1 MPDARSGN
9 GLQARP
15 DLLSTARHRDLLSL
29 FRSVAHAFAE
39 KLAVTHLVH
48 GEEPGRSLT
57 FAGLDQQARS
67 LAAHFQRL
75 RGQGERAIML
85 VENGVESVY
94 AFLGCVYGRVIAVPM
109 PAPMLGKVERYLPRV
124 RNVIRDGGIRFVL
137 TTAPLARQLR
147 DAAVR
152 MEGLDRLEWLIVDEL
167 PDLSRQ
173 WAEESV
179 QGHDLA
185 YLQYTSGSTSAPK
198 GVMVTHRNLTMLIEY
213 NGRVLGYNTAGTQAV
228 CWMPY
233 FHDYGLIEGL
243 LVPLAH
249 GMPVYIMTPLD
260 FARDPM
266 RWLNAI
272 HRYRASHSAGPNFAF
287 DLCARKSTPQQR
299 SRLDLSCLHRVSCA
313 AEPIRSSS
321 MKRFIE
327 VYAPHGFAPT
337 ALAPSWGLAEATLL
351 VTLSEGGV
359 TYYELDAAELENHR
373 VKPSAQKA
381 RSATF
386 VGCGQVG
393 SGPCENEVRIVNP
406 ETLELVPPGEVGE
419 IWVGG
424 DLVAKGYWNR
434 PAETASLFHAQIR
447 GSPDKYYLRSGDL
460 GFMDGRELV
469 FTGRRK
475 DLIIVEGRNHYPQE
489 IEETAEK
496 SHPALRPGCSIAFS
510 VDSEGPVRVV
520 LVCELS
526 KGYCLQTQAASSSD
540 IQVVRKDLEAAIRR
554 EVSEDH
560 QIRVHEIIVIPT
572 NTIPKTS
579 SGKLQRSSVKASYLD
594 GSLVR
599 CETA

>member
-1 MPDARSGN
+1 MAI
-9 GLQARP
+9 
-15 DLLSTARHRDLLSL
+15 ARHSDLLSL
-29 FRSVAHAFAE
+29 FRSIASALPE
-39 KLAVTHLVH
+39 NLAVTHLVR
-48 GEEPGRSLT
+48 GEEPGTSLT
-57 FAGLDQQARS
+57 FAELDQRARS

-109 PAPMLGKVERYLPRV
+109 PAPMVGKVERYLPRV

-137 TTAPLARQLR
+137 TTALLAHKLR
-147 DAAVR
+147 DVADR
-152 MEGLDRLEWLIVDEL
+152 MEGLDCLEWLIVDEL
-167 PDLSRQ
+167 PDFSQRWVQ
-173 WAEESV
+173 EAV
-179 QGHDLA
+179 QGSDLV

-198 GVMVTHRNLTMLIEY
+198 GVMVTHRNLTKLIEY
-213 NGRVLGYNTAGTQAV
+213 NGTMLEYNTAGTQAV

-243 LVPLAH
+243 LVPLAY

-260 FARDPM
+260 FAQDPM

-299 SRLDLSCLHRVSCA
+299 SRLDLSCLHRASCA

-327 VYAPHGFAPT
+327 AYAPHGFAPT
-337 ALAPSWGLAEATLL
+337 ALAPAWGLAEATLL
-351 VTLSEGGV
+351 VTLAEGGV
-359 TYYELDAAELENHR
+359 KYYELDAAQLEHHR
-373 VKPSAQKA
+373 VKPSAPQA
-381 RSATF
+381 RSRML

-393 SGPCENEVRIVNP
+393 LGPWEIEVQIVNSD
-406 ETLELVPPGEVGE
+406 TLEVVPSGEVGE

-424 DLVAKGYWNR
+424 DLVTKGYWNR
-434 PAETASLFHAQIR
+434 PAETENIFHAQIR
-447 GSPDKYYLRSGDL
+447 GIADKYYLRSGDL
-460 GFMDGRELV
+460 GFMDGPELV

-475 DLIIVEGRNHYPQE
+475 DLIIVEGRNHYPQD
-489 IEETAEK
+489 IEKTAEK
-496 SHPALRPGCSIAFS
+496 SHRALRPGCSIAFS
-510 VDSEGPVRVV
+510 VDSEGPVQVV
-520 LVCELS
+520 LVCELNS
-526 KGYCLQTQAASSSD
+526 GYCLRAQTTASSD
-540 IQVVRKDLEAAIRR
+540 IQVARTDLEAAIRR

-560 QIRVHEIIVIPT
+560 QIRVHEIVVIPT

-579 SGKLQRSSVKASYLD
+579 SGKLQRSGCKASYLD

-599 CETA
+599 CEAL